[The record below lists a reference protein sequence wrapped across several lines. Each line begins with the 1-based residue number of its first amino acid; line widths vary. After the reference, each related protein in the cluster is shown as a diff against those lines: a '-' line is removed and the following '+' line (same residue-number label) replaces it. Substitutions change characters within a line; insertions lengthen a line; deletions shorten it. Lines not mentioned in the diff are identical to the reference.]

1 MRGFY
6 LAQAFL
12 KEQQMEAAV
21 DQPVAGSETAVQGNR
36 ETQTPGWLAGLPSDL
51 RDNEAFKP
59 FRTVGDFAKSHLEIA
74 KKAKEAEEKLV
85 NSIPKLGENATPEE
99 RDRYLNS
106 LGRPEK
112 PDGYELDGEDKNS
125 PEWTGYW
132 RNELHRIGVPK
143 DQAKAISTAF
153 NNQIKQMVDAHNAKI
168 LSENEK
174 AATALKAELGDKYD
188 ASVVLVSRLWKQWG
202 KTEVEFDKAFATE
215 SSANRTTMMR
225 FLLNVAAK
233 TGEDLSLRGS
243 VQRAETPKAGY
254 DLSKFNLPKA
264 RI

>member
-1 MRGFY
+1 M
-6 LAQAFL
+6 AD
-12 KEQQMEAAV
+12 EVV
-21 DQPVAGSETAVQGNR
+21 DQPVTGSETTGN
-36 ETQTPGWLAGLPSDL
+36 TGNQQQQTPGWLAGLPSDL

-59 FRTVGDFAKSHLEIA
+59 YRTVGDFAKAHLETA
-74 KKAKEAEEKLV
+74 NKAKEYEGKLA

-99 RDRYLNS
+99 RDKFYTS

-112 PDGYELDGEDKNS
+112 PEGYELDPEKKNAPEWDKNW
-125 PEWTGYW
+125 E
-132 RNELHRIGVPK
+132 NILFKNGVPMESAHGVK
-143 DQAKAISTAF
+143 KSVDEAVTL
-153 NNQIKQMVDAHNAKI
+153 MVEQHNAKI
-168 LSENEK
+168 LAENAK
-174 AATALKAELGDKYD
+174 AAETLKTELGDKYD

-233 TGEDLSLRGS
+233 TGEDSSLRGTG
-243 VQRAETPKAGY
+243 QRAEAPKPGY
-254 DLSKFNLPKA
+254 DLSKFNLPPA